1 MILHAETSEMPEG
14 IAWRPCVPL
23 VHVMRAVLA
32 EVVCLDVPRAVVP
45 DAHASIPTATLK
57 RRRNLR
63 IDVERTEVLVDRIHG
78 LEAHERGARRME
90 RGRVKCGL
98 LCLCVHGSSG

>member
-1 MILHAETSEMPEG
+1 MILHAETSVKPED

-32 EVVCLDVPRAVVP
+32 EVVRLDVPRAVVP
-45 DAHASIPTATLK
+45 DTHASVPTATLE
-57 RRRNLR
+57 RRKNVR
-63 IDVERTEVLVDRIHG
+63 IDVERTEVLVDRVHG

-90 RGRVKCGL
+90 RGRVERGL
-98 LCLCVHGSSG
+98 LRLCVHGSSG